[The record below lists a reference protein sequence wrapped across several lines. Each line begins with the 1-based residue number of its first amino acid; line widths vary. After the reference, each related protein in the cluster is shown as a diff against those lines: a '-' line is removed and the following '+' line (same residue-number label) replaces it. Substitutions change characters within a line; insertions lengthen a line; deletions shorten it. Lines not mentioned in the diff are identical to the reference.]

1 MNGYVRPDARRDRLV
16 GRLGILS
23 RGTPIAAAFAVVG
36 IGAVAAVSY
45 PGKSN
50 SGSVPAAAA
59 PTEAA
64 AGATDAPA
72 SDSAAATPTDST
84 GSSVSTPTADT
95 PILAAPTAAPTAAPI
110 SGRSRGGQVSSGSS

>member
-84 GSSVSTPTADT
+84 GSSVSTPTDT